1 MDPKQVEVNKRAMRR
16 VFEEAF
22 NEGRLDVVDECVSSR
37 GVDRHPF
44 AEDEPDFPA
53 HLKAAIAMLR
63 GVLPDLHMSVD
74 DLIGENDRVA
84 ARVTLTGTHTG
95 EPFFGIEPTGRAVHV
110 EQFHIVAFGDD
121 GLGLVHWANVGIDQL
136 VSQLTA

>member
-1 MDPKQVEVNKRAMRR
+1 MDLKQIESNKRAMRR

-22 NEGRLDVVDECVSSR
+22 NEGRLDVVDECVSPL

-53 HLKAAIAMLR
+53 HLKAAISMLR
-63 GVLPDLHMSVD
+63 GVLPDLHMQVE

-110 EQFHIVAFGDD
+110 EQYHVVAFGDD
-121 GLGLVHWANVGIDQL
+121 GLGLQHWANVGIEQL

>member
-1 MDPKQVEVNKRAMRR
+1 VDLKQVEVNKRTVRR

-22 NEGRLDVVDECVSSR
+22 NEGRLDVVDECVSPR

-44 AEDEPDFPA
+44 AADEPDFPT
-53 HLKAAIAMLR
+53 HLKAAITMLR

-95 EPFFGIEPTGRAVHV
+95 EPFLGIEPTGRAVHV
-110 EQFHIVAFGDD
+110 EQFHVVAFGDD

-136 VSQLTA
+136 LSQLTA